1 MQAIVYRSY
10 GSPDVLELAQ
20 IAAPEPGD
28 DQVLVRVSAA
38 GINPYDWRF
47 MRGEPLIA
55 RKMIGTGVLRP
66 NRTLIP
72 GSDAAGVI
80 AAVGANVTKFHVGDE
95 VYACVGMGGLAELV
109 AVGQDAVALKP
120 VNLSF
125 EAAAAVPMAAVT
137 ALQSLRDV
145 GGLRAGQSILVNG
158 ASGGVGSFAVQIARH
173 LGAAEVVGVCS
184 AGNVALVRSLG
195 ATEVI
200 DYSTEDFTR
209 SGKHYDLVFDTV
221 GNRSIRSL
229 MHVVAPKGVLVIV
242 GGGGGRVLGPIGQIL
257 RATLMSR
264 FNGGRIR
271 STIARATAEEL
282 DNVTAMIE
290 AGEVT
295 PVIDRTYPLSK
306 AADAMRYLEGHHA
319 KGKVVITVS
328 SGVQEGS
335 AAS

>member
-20 IAAPEPGD
+20 IPAPEPGD
-28 DQVLVRVSAA
+28 EQVLIRVSAA

-55 RKMIGTGVLRP
+55 RKMMGTGLLKP
-66 NRTLIP
+66 NRALVP
-72 GSDAAGVI
+72 GSDAAGMIV
-80 AAVGANVTKFHVGDE
+80 AVGANVTRFQPGDE

-109 AVGQDAVALKP
+109 AVGQDSVARKP
-120 VNLSF
+120 ANLSF

-145 GGLRAGQSILVNG
+145 GGLRAGQSVLING
-158 ASGGVGSFAVQIARH
+158 ACGGVGSFAVQMARC

-184 AGNVALVRSLG
+184 AGNAALARSLG
-195 ATEVI
+195 ATEVV
-200 DYSTEDFTR
+200 DYATEDFTR
-209 SGKHYDLVFDTV
+209 SGNHYDLVFDAV

-229 MHVVAPKGVLVIV
+229 MRAVAPNGVLVVV
-242 GGGGGRVLGPIGQIL
+242 GGGGGRSLGPIGQIL
-257 RATLMSR
+257 RATVMSR

-271 STIARATAEEL
+271 TTMAHATAEEL
-282 DNVTAMIE
+282 DHVTAMIE

-295 PVIDRTYPLSK
+295 PVIDRKYALSM
-306 AADAMRYLEGHHA
+306 AADAMRHLEGHHV
-319 KGKVVITVS
+319 KGKLVIDVS
-328 SGVQEGS
+328 AG
-335 AAS
+335 A